1 MQGNSCELLIPKRPH
16 PVVAL
21 AALAFTVV
29 GTHIH
34 FALTVAL
41 AALAFAIAAKPGRA
55 YPLMEEKG
63 ICGITPLHA
72 LSDARSRSD
81 A

>member
-41 AALAFAIAAKPGRA
+41 AALAFAARPVRA
-55 YPLMEEKG
+55 Y
-63 ICGITPLHA
+63 A
-72 LSDARSRSD
+72 
-81 A
+81 